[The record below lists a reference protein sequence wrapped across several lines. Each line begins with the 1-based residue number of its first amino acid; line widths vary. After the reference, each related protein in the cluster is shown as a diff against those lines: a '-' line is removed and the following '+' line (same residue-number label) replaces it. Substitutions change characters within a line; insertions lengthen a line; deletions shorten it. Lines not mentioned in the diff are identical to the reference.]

1 MPVRVGGVCEREIR
15 YADVGRRK
23 GEGVA
28 VIDCGGKGE
37 I

>member
-1 MPVRVGGVCEREIR
+1 MK
-15 YADVGRRK
+15 GRSDMLMLEGEK

-37 I
+37 V